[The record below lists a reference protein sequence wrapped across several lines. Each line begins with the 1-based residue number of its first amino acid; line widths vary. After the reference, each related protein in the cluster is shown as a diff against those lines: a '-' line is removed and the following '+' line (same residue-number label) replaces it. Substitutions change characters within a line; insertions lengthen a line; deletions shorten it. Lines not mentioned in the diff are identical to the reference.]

1 MNSTQLQPTEC
12 PDYFN
17 KYIDLLGE
25 VGLVECL
32 QQYKDSFT
40 SFLEDIPL
48 GRLDMAYEEGKWN
61 IKDIVQHLMDTERVL
76 QYRALYFARD
86 PGTELHGFDHNLFA
100 QNAKLSLGNKKQL
113 LLDYDIVRQSSI
125 QLFKS
130 FSEREL
136 LNCGIMSGQ
145 SASVRA
151 IGFFMCGHQKHHMNI
166 IKQRYL

>member
-12 PDYFN
+12 PDYFI

-25 VGLVECL
+25 VGLVKSL
-32 QQYKDSFT
+32 QQSKDSFT

-48 GRLDMAYEEGKWN
+48 ARLDMAYEQGKWS
-61 IKDIVQHLMDTERVL
+61 IKDIVQHLLDTERVL

-100 QNAKLSLGNKKQL
+100 QNAKLSLGNMKQL

-136 LNCGIMSGQ
+136 LNGGIMSGQ
-145 SASVRA
+145 YASVRA
-151 IGFFMCGHQKHHMNI
+151 IGFFMCGHQKHHKNI
-166 IKQRYL
+166 IEQRYL